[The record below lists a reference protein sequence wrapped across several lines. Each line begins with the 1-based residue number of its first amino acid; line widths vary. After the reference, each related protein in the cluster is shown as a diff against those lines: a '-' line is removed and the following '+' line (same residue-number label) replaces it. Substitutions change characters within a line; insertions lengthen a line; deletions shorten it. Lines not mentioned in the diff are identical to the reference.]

1 MTTESVNTEPKN
13 TPEKLEKL
21 REEHR
26 KLDEQIKEL
35 TSATY
40 LSTEDQLEIAR
51 LKKLK
56 LHAKDEIF
64 QMASSL
70 GIEV

>member
-1 MTTESVNTEPKN
+1 MTTETIGAETK
-13 TPEKLEKL
+13 TPIEVLEKL

-26 KLDEQIKEL
+26 KLDVQIKDLMATPYL
-35 TSATY
+35 TTD
-40 LSTEDQLEIAR
+40 DQLEVAR

-64 QMASSL
+64 KLAASL
-70 GIEV
+70 GIEA

>member
-1 MTTESVNTEPKN
+1 MTTESVTTEPKN

-40 LSTEDQLEIAR
+40 LSTEDQLEVAR

>member
-1 MTTESVNTEPKN
+1 MTTESVNTEVKN

-26 KLDEQIKEL
+26 KLDEKIKEL

-40 LSTEDQLEIAR
+40 LSTEDQLEVAR

-64 QMASSL
+64 QMAASL
-70 GIEV
+70 GIEA